1 MDNRAAHALIRFGLG
16 HAAGESLPGAPS
28 TWLRQQLVGPDTAPA
43 GLQPQPGGSVADAI
57 ATFMLDRSDPPPE
70 GQPRRTGQLFRAEMQ
85 GLFQNAITT
94 PASFRERLVWFWANH
109 FTVSTRRG
117 EVNALAGSFIR
128 EAIRPYVT
136 GPFGDMLLAV
146 MRHPAML
153 LYLDNAQS
161 FGPNSRVGQRQNKG
175 LNENLA
181 RECLELHTLTPASGY
196 TQADVTEFAR
206 ILTGWSVE
214 QKEPPLG
221 YKFRPFVHEPGPK
234 RLMGYQFVEGEQGGI
249 DALRFLGEHPAT
261 HRALATKLAR
271 HFIADAPPPDAIR
284 AIEGTLRDTRGNL
297 GAACQMLITLPSAW
311 IPLQKLRSPQDFLL
325 AALRASG
332 LPADDD
338 GPRKVPVIAILS
350 GLGQAPFGAAQ
361 PSGWPDRAAEWAGP
375 EAMLRRVDW
384 AYGFAGRGNLPEPM
398 QFADTAL
405 GPLLS
410 DATGTEIRRAGSRR
424 DGLTL
429 LLASPEFQR
438 R

>member
-16 HAAGESLPGAPS
+16 RSASENLPSNPA
-28 TWLRQQLVGPDTAPA
+28 TWLRQQLTGPDTAP
-43 GLQPQPGGSVADAI
+43 GPLQPGIGGTAADAI
-57 ATFMLDRSDPPPE
+57 STFMLDRTDPPPE
-70 GQPRRTGQLFRAEMQ
+70 GQPRRVGVLFRSELQ
-85 GLFQNAITT
+85 LLFQNALTT
-94 PASFRERLVWFWANH
+94 QDSFRERLVWFWANH

-128 EAIRPYVT
+128 DAIRPHVT
-136 GPFGDMLLAV
+136 GRFADMLRAV

-161 FGPNSRVGQRQNKG
+161 FGPNSPVGLKQNKG

-196 TQADVTEFAR
+196 TQADVIEFAR
-206 ILTGWSVE
+206 ILTGWSIE
-214 QKEPPLG
+214 QKAPPLG
-221 YKFRPFVHEPGPK
+221 FRFRPFVHEPGPK
-234 RLMGYQFVEGEQGGI
+234 RLMGFQFQEGEQGGL
-249 DALRFLGEHPAT
+249 DALQFLADHPST
-261 HRALATKLAR
+261 HRALAIKLAR
-271 HFIADAPPPDAIR
+271 HFIADQPPPDAVR
-284 AIEGTLRDTRGNL
+284 AIEGALRDTRGNL
-297 GAACQMLITLPSAW
+297 GAAAHALTALPAAW
-311 IPLQKLRSPQDFLL
+311 TPLQKLRSPQDFLF

-338 GPRKVPVIAILS
+338 GPKKVPVQGILS
-350 GLGQAPFGAAQ
+350 GLGQAPFSAAQ
-361 PSGWPDRAAEWAGP
+361 PVGWPDRAAEWAGP

-384 AYGFAGRGNLPEPM
+384 AYGFAGRSNLPEPM

-410 DATGTEIRRAGSRR
+410 DATGAEIRRAGSRR
-424 DGLTL
+424 DGIAL